1 MNSGNGAEKVY
12 ENLGEITDPLIAET
26 ARDQGSGP
34 STFKRGLEVLELL
47 RRAGEPGLT
56 IPEIAAGAQI
66 QRSTTYR
73 FLDVLVRFGCV
84 SRDEATKRFSVRP
97 YWAAPDRSDEAVL
110 RDAKA
115 ALRRISDL
123 TGDSA
128 FLICRSG
135 ADSLCLHREVG
146 TYPLQV
152 LTVAAGHR
160 QPLGV
165 GAAGL
170 AFLAA
175 LPQEEVAL
183 LIEQNAPRL
192 SAYGSMHAEQL
203 QLLVNT
209 TRDRGWSV
217 VGNAAVQGVL
227 GVGVALCD
235 PNGQPLFAVSVS
247 SVIDRMPITRQKTIA
262 EWIATA
268 LAKLSLKASA

>member
-1 MNSGNGAEKVY
+1 MNNEKSDQLSVAMVGAMAGEGCSQIANEK
-12 ENLGEITDPLIAET
+12 NP
-26 ARDQGSGP
+26 GP
-34 STFKRGLEVLELL
+34 STFRRGLEVLELL
-47 RRAGEPGLT
+47 RRAGERGLT
-56 IPEIAAGAQI
+56 IPEIAVGTRI

-73 FLDVLVRFGCV
+73 FVDVLVQFGCV
-84 SRDEATKRFSVRP
+84 SRDDTTKRFSILP

-110 RDAKA
+110 EDAKS

-175 LPQEEVAL
+175 LPQDEVAL

-192 SAYGSMHAEQL
+192 GAYGSMSAEQL

-235 PNGQPLFAVSVS
+235 PSGQPILAVSVS
-247 SVIDRMPITRQKTIA
+247 SVIDRMPIARQKTIA

-268 LAKLSLKASA
+268 LAKLNLKGFA

>member
-1 MNSGNGAEKVY
+1 MNSEKIGEGRAVTTGEPDFETDRETTREKGA
-12 ENLGEITDPLIAET
+12 
-26 ARDQGSGP
+26 GP

-56 IPEIAAGAQI
+56 IPEIAAGARI

-84 SRDEATKRFSVRP
+84 SRDDTTKRYSVRP

-110 RDAKA
+110 EDAKS

-192 SAYGSMHAEQL
+192 GAYGSMSAEQL

-235 PNGQPLFAVSVS
+235 PNGQPILAVSVS

-268 LAKLSLKASA
+268 LAKLSLKGPA